1 MPNVMS
7 IQWLLPTADGKNILF
22 LGDGFSRNDRK
33 LFFDVVEE
41 FKWRF
46 FRFVEPFNLA
56 GQVGGVKES
65 VEDKFNIF
73 AVFTPTQSSGISSA
87 WPVNAEGKPVDPSD
101 SNHPNAP
108 SAGNLA
114 EKQSFFNLQLFGDRI
129 FYPKR
134 GHERDIIRF
143 VQTLTLPIPE
153 VEFRT
158 AIPDCWNAVNS
169 PDPTR
174 PYLGKDKGLIVVLVN
189 DDVDAGNTL
198 GHPDAPDTKYA
209 VAVSISPGGDSFN
222 LTGPGVPNSSGV
234 DEFPHTPVKRDPKK
248 IAGRLRHPKKFNI
261 INDVIAHELG
271 HSRFCLADEYSEE
284 PPDPNA
290 GLPPAD
296 YPEPNVTA
304 EDHAKNIIGDFTEVK
319 WKEDMLPD
327 VKNYVETE
335 GPFYTENCSNPPTN
349 DGWKPPDK
357 RHIESILHG
366 LGLKIQFPLR
376 PIALYEGARLKRCG
390 IYRPAGICKMRITA
404 EALTSGARFR
414 AWPFCYVCKKAIIQ
428 DIDPKLTNLLKRKQ
442 YYPRPRE
449 RNG

>member
-1 MPNVMS
+1 MPNVEIIRM
-7 IQWLLPTADGKNILF
+7 LLPTADGKNILF

-33 LFFDVVEE
+33 LFIDVVEE
-41 FKWRF
+41 FKRLF

-65 VEDKFNIF
+65 VKGKFNIF
-73 AVFTPTQSSGISSA
+73 AVFTPTLASGISSA
-87 WPVNAEGKPVDPSD
+87 WPVNTDGEPVDPD
-101 SNHPNAP
+101 NPDHPNAP

-114 EKQSFFNLQLFGDRI
+114 EKQSFFNLQFDGRCIL
-129 FYPKR
+129 PKPD
-134 GHERDIIRF
+134 HKRDIINF
-143 VQTLTLPIPE
+143 VQTLTFPIPE
-153 VEFRT
+153 IDIRT
-158 AIPDCWNAVNS
+158 AIPDCWNAVNP

-209 VAVSISPGGDSFN
+209 VAVSISPYGDRFN
-222 LTGPGVPNSSGV
+222 LTGDGVPNSSGV
-234 DEFPHTPVKRDPKK
+234 LEFPHTPVKRDPKK
-248 IAGRLRHPKKFNI
+248 FAGRLRHPKKFNI

-271 HSRFCLADEYSEE
+271 HSRFCLADEYTEE
-284 PPDPNA
+284 PPSSNA
-290 GLPPAD
+290 GSPPAD

-304 EDHAKNIIGDFTEVK
+304 EDHAQNMIGNFTEVK
-319 WKEDMLPD
+319 WKEDMLTE
-327 VKNYVETE
+327 VKNYVEKE

-349 DGWKPPDK
+349 DGWEPPDK
-357 RHIESILHG
+357 RHIENILHG

-376 PIALYEGARLKRCG
+376 PIALYEGARLQRCG
-390 IYRPAGICKMRITA
+390 IYRPAGICKMRATA
-404 EALTSGARFR
+404 DLLTSGARFR
-414 AWPFCYVCKKAIIQ
+414 SWPFCYVCKKAIIQ

-442 YYPRPRE
+442 YYPQPRE